1 VLDDRHRGDRSDA
14 LELEP
19 LVLVDL
25 LDEMNPNSDQARKH
39 WTMPTH
45 KLVGRACAVLCAL
58 GAAAPS
64 AATATRS
71 SHPEY
76 LVQLRQ
82 GISQAAGRHAIAAA
96 GGRVTRD
103 LHIIHAFGAR
113 LSRPVARSLRARPQV
128 ASVVRNSR
136 MEPSA
141 ATTSL
146 TGTTLLTA
154 FNQSLATDRIWSTG
168 ATGKNVTVA
177 VIDTGIAGALA
188 DFRTSQSD
196 ASSRVIASVVTNPE
210 ATSAGDGYGHGT
222 HVAGLIAGNGFDRA
236 SSDPL
241 FGRYAGTAPNA
252 RLVSI
257 KASDEH
263 GDATVLDVIYGLQ
276 FAVDQRGTYGIRVVN
291 LSLESAA
298 AQSAKTDPL
307 DAAVEQAW
315 LHGLVVVAAA
325 GNRGTAV
332 DAVSYAP
339 GNDPYAI
346 SVGAVDDLATK
357 NTKDDVLASWSSRG
371 KTQDGVSKPDV
382 LAPGAHLVSML
393 APGSDFAALCPT
405 CVVSGQYI
413 RLGGTSMAAAVTSGV
428 VADLLQIHPT
438 WTPDQVKAVLMGTAR
453 TVTSGKEVAADMAV
467 KANPASQP
475 NPNLGLTPN
484 TLLDP
489 ATGDI
494 DYARASWGKASW
506 STAADA
512 LKASWSKASWSC
524 ACSRTATG
532 DIDPTRAS
540 WSRASWSAAWD
551 K

>member
-1 VLDDRHRGDRSDA
+1 
-14 LELEP
+14 
-19 LVLVDL
+19 
-25 LDEMNPNSDQARKH
+25 MTQNPDQARKP
-39 WTMPTH
+39 WTNMLTP
-45 KLVGRACAVLCAL
+45 KLVKCACVVLCTL

-64 AATATRS
+64 AAGAARAPHS
-71 SHPEY
+71 EY
-76 LVQLRQ
+76 LVQLRP
-82 GISQAAGRHAIAAA
+82 GISQAQGRHTIAAA
-96 GGRVTRD
+96 GGTVTRD

-128 ASVVRNSR
+128 VSVVRNSR

-141 ATTSL
+141 AAPGL

-154 FNQSLATDRIWSTG
+154 FNQSLGTDRIWTTG

-177 VIDTGIAGALA
+177 VIDTGIAGDLA

-196 ASSRVIASVVTNPE
+196 TSSRVIASVVTNPD

-222 HVAGLIAGNGFDRA
+222 HVAGLIAGNGFNRA
-236 SSDPL
+236 SNDPL

-263 GDATVLDVIYGLQ
+263 GNATVLDVIYGLQ

-325 GNRGTAV
+325 GNRGTAA

-371 KTQDGVSKPDV
+371 TTQDGVAKPDV
-382 LAPGAHLVSML
+382 LAPGAHLDSTL
-393 APGSDFAALCPT
+393 APGSDFVGLCPA

-428 VADLLQIHPT
+428 VADLLQMHPT
-438 WTPDQVKAVLMGTAR
+438 WTPDQVKAVLIRTAR
-453 TVTSGKEVAADMAV
+453 TVTSGKEIAADMAV
-467 KANPASQP
+467 KANPASYP
-475 NPNLGLTPN
+475 NPNLGLVPN
-484 TLLDP
+484 TLINP

-494 DYARASWGKASW
+494 DYARASWSKASW
-506 STAADA
+506 STAADM

-524 ACSRTATG
+524 ACSSTTTG

-540 WSRASWSAAWD
+540 WGKASWSAAWD

>member
-1 VLDDRHRGDRSDA
+1 V
-14 LELEP
+14 
-19 LVLVDL
+19 VDL
-25 LDEMNPNSDQARKH
+25 VDEMNPNPAYARKQR
-39 WTMPTH
+39 TMLTP
-45 KLVGRACAVLCAL
+45 KLARRACILLCAL
-58 GAAAPS
+58 GAAAPP
-64 AATATRS
+64 AAAAARS

-76 LVQLRQ
+76 LVQLRPD
-82 GISQAAGRHAIAAA
+82 ISQAAGRRAITAA

-103 LHIIHAFGAR
+103 LHIIHGFGAR
-113 LSRPVARSLRARPQV
+113 LARPVARSLRARPQI

-136 MEPSA
+136 MAPSA
-141 ATTSL
+141 AAPGL
-146 TGTTLLTA
+146 TGTTLLSA
-154 FNQSLATDRIWSTG
+154 FNQSLGTDRIWSTG

-177 VIDTGIAGALA
+177 VIDTGIAGDLA

-196 ASSRVIASVVTNPE
+196 ASSRVIASVVTNPD

-252 RLVSI
+252 SLVSI
-257 KASDEH
+257 KASDDH
-263 GDATVLDVIYGLQ
+263 GNATLIDVIYGLQ

-298 AQSAKTDPL
+298 AQSARTDPL

-325 GNRGTAV
+325 GNRGTDA

-371 KTQDGVSKPDV
+371 TTQDGFAKPDV
-382 LAPGAHLVSML
+382 LAPGAHLVSTL
-393 APGSDFAALCPT
+393 APGSDFTALCPT

-438 WTPDQVKAVLMGTAR
+438 WTPDQVKAALIRTAR
-453 TVTSGKEVAADMAV
+453 TVTSGKEIAADMAI
-467 KANPASQP
+467 KANPAGYP
-475 NPNLGLTPN
+475 NPNAGLTPN
-484 TLLDP
+484 TLINP

-494 DYARASWGKASW
+494 DYTRASWSKASW

-512 LKASWSKASWSC
+512 LRASWSKASWSC
-524 ACSRTATG
+524 ACSTTTTG
-532 DIDPTRAS
+532 GIDPARAS
-540 WSRASWSAAWD
+540 WSKASWSAAWD

>member
-1 VLDDRHRGDRSDA
+1 
-14 LELEP
+14 
-19 LVLVDL
+19 
-25 LDEMNPNSDQARKH
+25 
-39 WTMPTH
+39 MPTH
-45 KLVGRACAVLCAL
+45 KLLRRACAVLCAL
-58 GAAAPS
+58 SAAAPATA
-64 AATATRS
+64 AATHS

-76 LVQLRQ
+76 LVQLRP
-82 GISQAAGRHAIAAA
+82 GTSQTAGRDAIAVA
-96 GGRVTRD
+96 GGRVTRE
-103 LHIIHAFGAR
+103 LHIIHALGAR
-113 LSRPVARSLRARPQV
+113 LSRPAARSLRARPEV

-141 ATTSL
+141 ATTGL

-154 FNQSLATDRIWSTG
+154 FNQSLGTDRIWSTG

-177 VIDTGIAGALA
+177 VIDTGIAGDLP

-196 ASSRVIASVVTNPE
+196 AGSRVMASVVTNPE
-210 ATSAGDGYGHGT
+210 AKNARDGYGHGT
-222 HVAGLIAGNGFDRA
+222 HVAGLIAGNGFSRA
-236 SSDPL
+236 SSDSL
-241 FGRYAGTAPNA
+241 FGRYAGSAPNA

-263 GDATVLDVIYGLQ
+263 GNATVLDVIYGLQ

-291 LSLESAA
+291 LSLESASQ
-298 AQSAKTDPL
+298 QSAKTDPL

-325 GNRGTAV
+325 GNRGTAA

-346 SVGAVDDLATK
+346 SVGAVDDLGTK
-357 NTKDDVLASWSSRG
+357 NTKDDLLASWSSRG
-371 KTQDGVSKPDV
+371 TTQDGVRKPDV
-382 LAPGAHLVSML
+382 LAPGAHLVSTL
-393 APGSDFAALCPT
+393 APGSDFSAQCPT

-428 VADLLQIHPT
+428 VADLLQVHPT
-438 WTPDQVKAVLMGTAR
+438 WTPDQVKAVLIGTAR

-467 KANPASQP
+467 KANAAGYA
-475 NPNLGLTPN
+475 NPNVGLTPN

-494 DYARASWGKASW
+494 DYTRASWSKASW

-524 ACSRTATG
+524 ACSLTTTG
-532 DIDPTRAS
+532 EIEPARAS
-540 WSRASWSAAWD
+540 WSKASWSAAWD

>member
-1 VLDDRHRGDRSDA
+1 MHFLSKSPRRVCALLCVLGFTVPAAAGASERRSD
-14 LELEP
+14 EYI
-19 LVLVDL
+19 V
-25 LDEMNPNSDQARKH
+25 S
-39 WTMPTH
+39 
-45 KLVGRACAVLCAL
+45 L
-58 GAAAPS
+58 GPS
-64 AATATRS
+64 LTQ
-71 SHPEY
+71 
-76 LVQLRQ
+76 V
-82 GISQAAGRHAIAAA
+82 AGHDAIAAA

-103 LHIIHAFGAR
+103 LHIINSLGAR
-113 LSRPVARSLRARPQV
+113 LTRPAAARLRRSPSVTAVVPNAR
-128 ASVVRNSR
+128 
-136 MEPSA
+136 MLTSA
-141 ATTSL
+141 AQTTNSTSL

-154 FNQSLATDRIWSTG
+154 FNQSLGTDRAWTSSYA
-168 ATGKNVTVA
+168 ATGKGITVA
-177 VIDTGIAGALA
+177 VIDTGIAVNLA
-188 DFRTSQSD
+188 DFRSSQKD
-196 ASSRVIASVVTNPE
+196 TSSRVIASVVTNPE
-210 ATSAGDGYGHGT
+210 AGSAGDGYGHGT

-257 KASDEH
+257 KASDED
-263 GDATVLDVIYGLQ
+263 GNATVLDVIYGLQ

-291 LSLESAA
+291 LSLESASQ
-298 AQSAKTDPL
+298 QSAKTDPL

-346 SVGAVDDLATK
+346 SVGAVDDLGTK
-357 NTKDDVLASWSSRG
+357 NTRDDVLAPWSSRG
-371 KTQDGVSKPDV
+371 TTQDGVRKPDV
-382 LAPGAHLVSML
+382 LAPGAHLVSTL
-393 APGSDFAALCPT
+393 APGSDFAALCPA

-438 WTPDQVKAVLMGTAR
+438 WTPDQVKAVLIGTAR

-467 KANPASQP
+467 KANAAGYP

-489 ATGDI
+489 ATGEI
-494 DYARASWGKASW
+494 DYTRASWSRASW
-506 STAADA
+506 RTAADA
-512 LKASWSKASWSC
+512 LRASWSKASWSC

-532 DIDPTRAS
+532 DIDPARAS